1 MYKLFSIEQ
10 ANSLIPQV
18 DQALAVLKST
28 QAELRNVAVQLKA
41 AEPYSIEAR
50 NLYYESS
57 FLAQELQD
65 HKAQLDSL
73 GVKVA
78 DPHSGAV
85 GFPGQIGAELVYL
98 TWEPGETT
106 VSHFR
111 RLASPEL
118 QPIPLR
124 TVADPESAAV

>member
-18 DQALAVLKST
+18 DQTLEQLKST
-28 QAELRNVAVQLKA
+28 QAELQLIA
-41 AEPYSIEAR
+41 AQLRQAEPYSIEAR
-50 NLYYESS
+50 NLFFESA
-57 FLAQELQD
+57 FLAQELQGL
-65 HKAQLDSL
+65 KAEIETL

-78 DPHSGAV
+78 DPKTGAL

-98 TWEPGETT
+98 TWEPGEKS

-118 QPIPLR
+118 QPIPL
-124 TVADPESAAV
+124 TAPADPGSAAV